1 MKVVCYSKLVSCS
14 LFDIFSANSSEL
26 FSLTIYGNSAMI
38 IVYALIGIRLWIGL
52 NPLVTG
58 TEEGEMAPAITSL
71 QINYFKF
78 VLELT
83 LVPLIGAGQK
93 FLENFRVQL
102 PVWSLM

>member
-1 MKVVCYSKLVSCS
+1 
-14 LFDIFSANSSEL
+14 
-26 FSLTIYGNSAMI
+26 MI

-102 PVWSLM
+102 PVWSLV

>member
-1 MKVVCYSKLVSCS
+1 MKVVCCSKLVSCS

-71 QINYFKF
+71 QNYFKSKATNLCKSKIF
-78 VLELT
+78 
-83 LVPLIGAGQK
+83 GK
-93 FLENFRVQL
+93 FSGTTPSVVSSVADRI
-102 PVWSLM
+102 